1 MNRPGRGSIGAPP
14 LSRKEIVTQAEALA
28 ARFLLDFWKG
38 RVQTRLVC
46 ISFDAVYD
54 NLIYPEYE
62 IGLIEDE
69 DLGVSDTG
77 EKILGRYDPHS
88 NTAYIDHS
96 LRNDPRRAFTCWH
109 EVAGHGVLQGEWLR
123 QRRVQNSGVVTT
135 QSTLSPMTVNTLE
148 RQANIFAAHAAIP
161 TALLA
166 QAIIDVFDPDGAFE
180 YRGPGRYTFS
190 VNRRTLRR
198 DIADFTEYAWMVS
211 SFLRNRFG
219 WISAEC
225 ISYRLQ
231 DIRFVRD
238 VSVNRLE
245 LHRTARARRA
255 VPIGW
260 AMSESPLA
268 PAAALRNVAVC

>member
-1 MNRPGRGSIGAPP
+1 MTRPSRGSIGAPP
-14 LSRKEIVTQAEALA
+14 LSRREIVTQAEALA
-28 ARFLLDFWKG
+28 ERFLLDFWNG
-38 RVQTRLVC
+38 RVQTRLIC

-62 IGLIEDE
+62 IRLIEDE
-69 DLGVSDTG
+69 DLGVGENG

-96 LRNDPRRAFTCWH
+96 LRNDPRRVFTCWH

-123 QRRVQNSGVVTT
+123 RRHVKDGAVTTT

-166 QAIIDVFDPDGAFE
+166 QAISDVFDPDGAFE
-180 YRGPGRYTFS
+180 FRGPGTYTFS

-198 DIADFTEYAWMVS
+198 NIGDFAAYSWMVG

-231 DIRFVRD
+231 DINFVRD
-238 VSVNRLE
+238 RSTNRLE
-245 LHRTARARRA
+245 LHRTAKALRP

-260 AMSESPLA
+260 AMNESPLV
-268 PAAALRNVAVC
+268 PAAAYGT